1 MVEYGGLRIL
11 VGELGVLPDDIR
23 RDLRKG
29 LREAGEAALNQARAN
44 ASWSSRIPGAMSLR
58 VYTSGPRTGVSLRVD
73 SSKAPHARPYEGIG
87 GRGDSFRHPVFGG
100 DAWVSQSIRPFLAPA
115 AAKVRAQVMAAAE
128 QAIANAARRL
138 ST

>member
-11 VGELGVLPDDIR
+11 VGELGELPNDIR

-29 LREAGEAALNQARAN
+29 LREAGQEALNQARSN
-44 ASWSSRIPGAMSLR
+44 ASWSSRIPGALSLR
-58 VYTSGPRTGVSLRVD
+58 VYTSGPRAGVSLRVD

-87 GRGDSFRHPVFGG
+87 GRGDSFKHPVFGG
-100 DAWVSQSIRPFLAPA
+100 ETWVSEPTRPFLAPA
-115 AAKVRAQVMAAAE
+115 AQKTRPRVMAAAE
-128 QAIANAARRL
+128 HAIQTAARRL